1 MELDIMELIIN
12 YMPEQTE
19 IQKRI
24 KLYMLAHKSRCSEF
38 INNKY
43 EKETTY
49 FNALF
54 KSLTCD
60 LSAEIFNVIK
70 NN

>member
-1 MELDIMELIIN
+1 MELDIMELIIKH
-12 YMPEQTE
+12 MPSQTE
-19 IQKRI
+19 TQKRI
-24 KLYMLAHKSRCSEF
+24 KLYMMAHKSRCSDF

-49 FNALF
+49 LNALF

-60 LSAEIFNVIK
+60 LSAEIFNVLEK
-70 NN
+70 

>member
-1 MELDIMELIIN
+1 MELIIN
-12 YMPEQTE
+12 NMPSQTE

-24 KLYMLAHKSRCSEF
+24 KLYMMAHKTRCSEF
-38 INNKY
+38 IKNKY

-49 FNALF
+49 FNAFF

-60 LSAEIFNVIK
+60 LSAEIFNVLENK
-70 NN
+70 QRS